1 MKKIFTLIAV
11 AVMALTASAETLINY
26 STSQA
31 GITVGGTTVFDN
43 VKINVNKTSVACLK
57 FANSYSTENQV
68 NDNKATLSVEGGFKA
83 GDKITLAGYFNNADE
98 TKQAAVEIFT
108 INTDGTA
115 NVLFTSQNFIN
126 GRTSSATAAE
136 ESYTLEADAEVLYLG
151 RKGNTAANITLLTV
165 THPTAVEAVAEA
177 KAEAPKVIKVIKN
190 GKLYI
195 GNYNVAGQQVK

>member
-57 FANSYSTENQV
+57 FANSYSTENLV

-165 THPTAVEAVAEA
+165 TQPTAVEAVAEA
-177 KAEAPKVIKVIKN
+177 KAEAPKVVKVLGAN
-190 GKLYI
+190 GIQI
-195 GNYNVAGQQVK
+195 GNYNVAGQRVK